1 MGSLGRRGV
10 CSGDRDGL
18 PQEWPRSSSAGGP
31 ALHAARDA
39 DRDAE
44 PADLRIAYAGPP
56 GRPEPASGPAPAVGE
71 RCCAASKAEPHPIS
85 VQPDHAGTHWQA
97 GRVYPGASGGRGSD
111 VDCATGTRFRALW
124 KAGLMYDLLAVLDAA
139 ETLLA
144 SLTGV
149 QRAQVGIPMAL
160 SQQLEAAVILGPI
173 TNRNK
178 AGNSLLQREISL
190 YCALAYAVGGEEG
203 DAEMAL

>member
-1 MGSLGRRGV
+1 
-10 CSGDRDGL
+10 
-18 PQEWPRSSSAGGP
+18 
-31 ALHAARDA
+31 
-39 DRDAE
+39 
-44 PADLRIAYAGPP
+44 
-56 GRPEPASGPAPAVGE
+56 
-71 RCCAASKAEPHPIS
+71 
-85 VQPDHAGTHWQA
+85 
-97 GRVYPGASGGRGSD
+97 
-111 VDCATGTRFRALW
+111 
-124 KAGLMYDLLAVLDAA
+124 MYDLLAVLDAA

-203 DAEMAL
+203 DAEMALAAAVDDLTIRFYVTRGKPGVPGIGLFNEAATGVTTGELDLEVSAGPNYPMIAGEEIRQFPFVLRVTQQANITDFD